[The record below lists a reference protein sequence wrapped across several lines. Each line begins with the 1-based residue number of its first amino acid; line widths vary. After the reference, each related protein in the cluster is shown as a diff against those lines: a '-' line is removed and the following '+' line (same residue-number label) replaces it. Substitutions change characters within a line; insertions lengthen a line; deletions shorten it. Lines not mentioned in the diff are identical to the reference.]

1 MKPLKVGTGRTAR
14 SALRAP
20 RMDRGARI
28 ADILVAA
35 RRTFLER
42 GFHSTAVAEIARSL
56 GIAEGTIFKYFPT
69 KRDLLNKVIEH
80 WYGDLFG
87 DYSKE
92 LGPIQGARHRF
103 RYLVWRHLRT
113 LAEWPGMCRLI
124 FTEVRVQPDYAQS
137 PLHEMNQRYTGLLVD
152 VIRQGIRSK
161 EFRAGISPELVRDL
175 VYGGIEH
182 HAWRFL
188 YGNGEL
194 DPERVA
200 DQLTDLACSGVETTT
215 PATVPL
221 DIRKFAELTATMER
235 AVDALVRERKRRG
248 T

>member
-1 MKPLKVGTGRTAR
+1 MKALKAGLGTKTRGA
-14 SALRAP
+14 ARAP
-20 RMDRGARI
+20 RMDRDARI

-35 RRTFLER
+35 RQTFLSR
-42 GFHSTAVAEIARSL
+42 GFHAAAVAEIARAL

-92 LGPIQGARHRF
+92 LGPIQGAKNRF

-113 LAEWPGMCRLI
+113 VAEWPEMCRLI

-137 PLHEMNQRYTGLLVD
+137 PLHEMNHRYTGLLVD
-152 VIRQGIRSK
+152 IVRQGIRSK
-161 EFRAGISPELVRDL
+161 EFRADASPELIRDL

-194 DPERVA
+194 DPKRVA
-200 DQLTDLACSGVETTT
+200 DQLTDLVCSGVETGK
-215 PATVPL
+215 ASTVSL
-221 DIRKFAELTATMER
+221 DTRKFAELTATMER
-235 AVDALVRERKRRG
+235 AVNTLVREKKSRSK
-248 T
+248 

>member
-1 MKPLKVGTGRTAR
+1 MKALKTASATKAR
-14 SALRAP
+14 SAVRAP
-20 RMDRGARI
+20 RMDRDARI

-35 RRTFLER
+35 RETFLSR
-42 GFHSTAVAEIARSL
+42 GYHAAAVSEIARTL
-56 GIAEGTIFKYFPT
+56 GVAEGTIFKYFPT

-92 LGPIQGARHRF
+92 LGPIQGAKNRF
-103 RYLVWRHLRT
+103 RYLVWRHLCT
-113 LAEWPGMCRLI
+113 VVEWPEMCRLI

-137 PLHEMNQRYTGLLVD
+137 PLHEMNHRYTGLLVD
-152 VIRQGIRSK
+152 VVREGIRSK
-161 EFRAGISPELVRDL
+161 EFRQAVAPELIRDL

-194 DPERVA
+194 DPKRVA
-200 DQLTDLACSGVETTT
+200 DQLTDLVCGGVQAEK
-215 PATVPL
+215 ASTVSL
-221 DIRKFAELTATMER
+221 DTRKFAELTATMER
-235 AVDALVRERKRRG
+235 AVNTLVRDRKSRK
-248 T
+248 